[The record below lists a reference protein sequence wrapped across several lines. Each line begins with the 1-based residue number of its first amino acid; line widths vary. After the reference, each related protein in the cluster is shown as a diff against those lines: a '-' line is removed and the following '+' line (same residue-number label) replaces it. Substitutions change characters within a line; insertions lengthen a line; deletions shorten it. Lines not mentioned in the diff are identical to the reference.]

1 MMFPVDE
8 MHGSHIDMR
17 VSVVIPAYNAAR
29 FLPEAV
35 ESVQKQMPPVHEI
48 IIVDDGSTDDTE
60 QVVASRGQDIK
71 YVRQQNAGPSTARNR
86 GIAMASGSLVA
97 FLDADDVWTVDKI
110 AEQLAVFHANPDVGL
125 VASDMAEI
133 DTGGGIIRPSVL
145 AAHGL
150 LSFFQ
155 TLNGAPVPQAV
166 RRLTEKN
173 FIPTGTVIVK
183 RNLLVELGGF
193 QPDIRYGEDL
203 ELWARIAAR
212 APIVCLPRVHMLRR
226 QHGLNATQATAPM
239 LRDLV
244 KVMQHLR
251 VACGA
256 ELRAQ
261 GAVPDV
267 FVARA
272 LFDLGYWH
280 FTANEFDAARIA
292 FDQSLSAKPSLRTAV
307 YAAAS
312 RLPASLVHKARKAKQ
327 FLEN

>member
-1 MMFPVDE
+1 
-8 MHGSHIDMR
+8 MHDSDSDMR

-29 FLPEAV
+29 FLQEAV
-35 ESVQKQMPPVHEI
+35 ESVRKQTSLVHEV
-48 IIVDDGSTDDTE
+48 IIVDDGSTDDTA
-60 QVVASRGQDIK
+60 QVVVSLGQDIK
-71 YVRQQNAGPSTARNR
+71 YVRQQNAGPSAARNR
-86 GIAMASGSLVA
+86 GIAMASAPFVA
-97 FLDADDVWTVDKI
+97 FLDADDVWTENKI
-110 AEQLAVFHANPDVGL
+110 SEQMAVLQANPAIGL

-133 DTGGGIIRPSVL
+133 DMAGEIIRPSVL

-155 TLNGAPVPQAV
+155 ALNGTPVLQAV
-166 RRLTEKN
+166 RRLAEKN
-173 FIPTGTVIVK
+173 FIPTGTVIAK
-183 RNLLVELGGF
+183 KNLLVELGGF

-212 APIVCLPRVHMLRR
+212 APIACLPRVHMLRR
-226 QHGLNATQATAPM
+226 QHGANATQATAPM

-251 VACGA
+251 AACGA

-261 GAVPDV
+261 GADPDA

-272 LFDLGYWH
+272 LFDLGYWN
-280 FTANEFDAARIA
+280 FTSDEFKTSRIA
-292 FDQSLSAKPSLRTAV
+292 FDQSLSAKFSLRTVV
-307 YAAAS
+307 YAAVS
-312 RLPASLVHKARKAKQ
+312 RLPASLIRKARNAKQ